1 MDRME
6 FLGSRES
13 LAAFFRGLIMAAR
26 ANDVEAV
33 VMMVKRREQWA
44 GLTGNVVRYII
55 NEGLEDD
62 AINILSWA
70 HDAREE
76 LEKVWRFGFADSAIE
91 MATTVSLLEVF
102 ARVGRLRLMGG
113 RVPGVPAD
121 VPPVPQDVP
130 PVSADVPQDVL
141 RLFGGNKLR
150 FSRFFHASWGAAP
163 KDIARAYKENGTIT
177 PEDEKGIPTTLYE
190 YLDKLNQGFRIT
202 SKSNFQKAFKVV
214 FFEV

>member
-1 MDRME
+1 MDRMDY
-6 FLGSRES
+6 LGSRES

-33 VMMVKRREQWA
+33 VMMVKGREQWA

-62 AINILSWA
+62 AIKILSLA
-70 HDAREE
+70 HDARGE

-121 VPPVPQDVP
+121 VPPVPP
-130 PVSADVPQDVL
+130 DVPQDVL

-150 FSRFFHASWGAAP
+150 FCRFFNASWGAAP
-163 KDIARAYKENGTIT
+163 KGIARAYKENGTIT

-190 YLDKLNQGFRIT
+190 YLDKLNQGFWIT
-202 SKSNFQKAFKVV
+202 SKSNFQKAFKDV
-214 FFEV
+214 FFKV